1 MAIFY
6 PPAHAAIKMSILI
19 FYLRLGN
26 AMDFS
31 FRLAIYFVMFFV
43 MSTEIIATFIL
54 IFRCN
59 PIAANW
65 DFAVAATAKCLD
77 PGKLYFS
84 VGVVNVISDLMILLL
99 PVKMLWGLRLP
110 RKQMLQVS
118 VVFGLGSL

>member
-6 PPAHAAIKMSILI
+6 PPAHGAIKMSILI

-26 AMDFS
+26 AMDVS
-31 FRLAIYFVMFFV
+31 FRMAIYFVMFYV
-43 MSTEIIATFIL
+43 ISTETIATLIL

-59 PIAANW
+59 PIAASW
-65 DFAVAATAKCLD
+65 DFSLVLTAKCLD
-77 PGKLYFS
+77 APKLYFS
-84 VGVVNVISDLMILLL
+84 VGVVNVLSDVMILVL

-110 RKQMLQVS
+110 RRQMYHVS